1 MRDRLGEIDVPTLV
15 LVGEHD
21 EETPLSYAEALAA
34 GIPGARLQIIP
45 GAGHIS
51 NLEAPEAVNIALRE
65 HLDAQGRDGM
75 TEWRWIEVFARQLR
89 ACALSHGEVVAVLSE
104 SASRPELVETSRI
117 AAQMLGGRV
126 YDVVVPTPR
135 EHGARWPCARR
146 APRSALARQPRA
158 PSPAWRRPS
167 LVIDCT
173 VEGLLHAPELG
184 EILARRRARADDQQR
199 APRELRAL
207 RRRPDARGSASRAA
221 SRCSRRPREMR
232 VTSAAGTDLT
242 GAARGRV
249 PRGVIGRRHAS
260 PARSRTGRAACA
272 WRSRPRTASRASSC
286 SRPATSTSRSRPTS
300 ASAVRLRIEDD
311 HVVAIEGDGLDA
323 ELFRSYLAAFGD
335 RESYAVSHV
344 GFGMNRTA
352 RWDYLELYDKAQING
367 TEARAF
373 AGNFLFSTG
382 ANENAGR
389 YTAGH
394 FDLPMRGCTVA
405 LDGRVV
411 VDAGVLQGDL
421 A

>member
-1 MRDRLGEIDVPTLV
+1 
-15 LVGEHD
+15 
-21 EETPLSYAEALAA
+21 
-34 GIPGARLQIIP
+34 
-45 GAGHIS
+45 
-51 NLEAPEAVNIALRE
+51 
-65 HLDAQGRDGM
+65 M
-75 TEWRWIEVFARQLR
+75 TEWRWLEVFSRQLR
-89 ACALSHGEVVAVLSE
+89 ACALSPGEIVAVLSE

-117 AAQMLGGRV
+117 AAQMLGGRT
-126 YDVVVPTPR
+126 YDVVVPTPANTGPVALR
-135 EHGARWPCARR
+135 STGASQALGGNRGAI
-146 APRSALARQPRA
+146 AALAA
-158 PSPAWRRPS
+158 AE

-184 EILARRRARADDQQR
+184 EILRGGARVLMISNEHPENFERYAEDPTLEARV
-199 APRELRAL
+199 
-207 RRRPDARGSASRAA
+207 ARGVALLEAA
-221 SRCSRRPREMR
+221 AEMR
-232 VTSAAGTDLT
+232 VTSAAGTDLRARLE
-242 GAARGRV
+242 GAFRAGSS
-249 PRGVIGRRHAS
+249 GVATEPGTIAHWPGGLCLAF
-260 PARSRTGRAACA
+260 PAAHCVEGVVVLAAGDINLTFKTYV
-272 WRSRPRTASRASSC
+272 RET
-286 SRPATSTSRSRPTS
+286 
-300 ASAVRLRIEDD
+300 VRLRIEDD
-311 HVVAIEGDGLDA
+311 HIVAIEGDGLDA